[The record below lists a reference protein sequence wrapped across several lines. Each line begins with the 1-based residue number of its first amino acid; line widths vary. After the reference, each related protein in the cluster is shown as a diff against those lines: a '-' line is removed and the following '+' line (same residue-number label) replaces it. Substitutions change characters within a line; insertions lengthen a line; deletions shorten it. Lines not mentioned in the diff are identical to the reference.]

1 MNRPVLRGTEEPIT
15 VDVGGSLGNGSVPAG
30 SKKNGSS
37 NDGFDE
43 SPIWQCDTC
52 W

>member
-30 SKKNGSS
+30 SKQNGSS
-37 NDGFDE
+37 N
-43 SPIWQCDTC
+43 SPQYGNATLAGE
-52 W
+52 